1 MEIGNF
7 LQIMS
12 ACIGVMGSIFFSQGV
27 IRQSISIMASV
38 SSTYFDHNPH
48 MVTAMASQKAEYLFG
63 GGLIVLA
70 FSTQL
75 LSFLMPIEIEVF
87 SSEQSRFIPWIAVL
101 CTLFC
106 FVLLKALSKT
116 LTRFYENQIRSEL
129 NRRDEEN

>member
-1 MEIGNF
+1 
-7 LQIMS
+7 
-12 ACIGVMGSIFFSQGV
+12 
-27 IRQSISIMASV
+27 
-38 SSTYFDHNPH
+38 